1 MDYDR
6 TNPPLRTFLDHR
18 QGFGD
23 GNDSPRAYLEDCIA
37 RIEDLDG
44 EVKAFVTLNL
54 AGARE
59 AADAAAGRYRAGA
72 PLSAVDG
79 MPIGIKDIIETR
91 DMPTQMGSPIYDGW
105 HSHRDAA
112 TVRALREAGA
122 VIIGKTVT
130 TEFATTTP
138 GPTHNPFDTARTPG
152 GSSSGSAAAVG
163 VGMIPAALGTQ
174 VVGSILRPASYCG
187 CFGFK
192 PTLGAINRGGSHD
205 ALSQSCHG
213 VIAASLAD
221 NWAVMRVMADRA
233 GGDPGY
239 PGLIGGDGLAAAA
252 MPKKLIRLDTFGWTN
267 VEDEARDRFEAALA
281 RLSKAGV
288 EIITRRDDAAVE
300 ALEQDLTEATPLTRT
315 LNAWESRWPL
325 NDYRDRD
332 VDQLSSHM
340 RARLEKAEAMT
351 LDDYRQA
358 LGTRD
363 AARNKWRALS
373 GTADGFVTL
382 AATGAA
388 PMGLESTGDSTFNA
402 TASLLGVPAI
412 TLPVMEADGLPLGL
426 QLLGFH
432 DGDETLFA
440 HAGWVMEALG

>member
-1 MDYDR
+1 MDYDL
-6 TNPPLRTFLDHR
+6 TNTPLRTFLDHR

-23 GNDSPRAYLEDCIA
+23 GNDSPRAYLEDCIS
-37 RIEDLDG
+37 RIVDLDG
-44 EVKAFVTLNL
+44 GVKAFVALNL
-54 AGARE
+54 SGARE
-59 AADAAAGRYRAGA
+59 AADAATGRYRAGA
-72 PLSAVDG
+72 PISAVDG

-112 TVRALREAGA
+112 SVRALREAGA

-138 GPTHNPFDTARTPG
+138 GPTHNPFDLARTPG

-192 PTLGAINRGGSHD
+192 PTVGAINRGGSHD

-221 NWAVMRVMADRA
+221 NWAVMRAIVVRV

-239 PGLIGGDGLAAAA
+239 PGLMGEDALATAAR
-252 MPKKLIRLDTFGWTN
+252 PKKLIRLDTDGWTDA
-267 VEDEARDRFEAALA
+267 EDVARDQFEDTLKRLAAT
-281 RLSKAGV
+281 GV

-300 ALEQDLTEATPLTRT
+300 ALEAALLEATPVTRAV
-315 LNAWESRWPL
+315 NAWESRWPL
-325 NDYRDRD
+325 NDYRDRE

-340 RARLEKAEAMT
+340 HERLDQAEAMT
-351 LDDYRQA
+351 LDDYRGA
-358 LGTRD
+358 LGTREE
-363 AARNKWRALS
+363 ARNKWRALQ

-382 AATGAA
+382 SATGPA
-388 PMGLESTGDSTFNA
+388 PMGLGSTGDPTFNA
-402 TASLLGVPAI
+402 PASLLGVPAL
-412 TLPVMEADGLPLGL
+412 TLPVMAADGLPLGL

-432 DGDETLFA
+432 DGDEKLFA

>member
-1 MDYDR
+1 MDYDLA
-6 TNPPLRTFLDHR
+6 NPPLRTFLDHR
-18 QGFGD
+18 EGFGD

-37 RIEDLDG
+37 RIEELDG
-44 EVKAFVTLNL
+44 EVKAFVVLNL
-54 AGARE
+54 SGARE
-59 AADAAAGRYRAGA
+59 AADAAAERYRAGA
-72 PLSAVDG
+72 PLSAIDG

-138 GPTHNPFDTARTPG
+138 GPTHNPFDAARTPG

-174 VVGSILRPASYCG
+174 VVGSILRPSSYCG
-187 CFGFK
+187 CIGFK
-192 PTLGAINRGGSHD
+192 PTVGAINRGGSHD

-221 NWAVMRVMADRA
+221 NWAVMRAMADRA

-239 PGLIGGDGLAAAA
+239 PGLMGADALATAVR
-252 MPKKLIRLDTFGWTN
+252 PGKLIRLDTGGWSN
-267 VEDEARDRFEAALA
+267 VEDVARDQFEATIERLA
-281 RLSKAGV
+281 AAGV
-288 EIITRRDDAAVE
+288 EIITRSDDAAVE
-300 ALEQDLTEATPLTRT
+300 ALEAAIRDATPITRVV
-315 LNAWESRWPL
+315 NAWESRWPL
-325 NDYRDRD
+325 NDYRDRE

-340 RARLEKAEAMT
+340 HKRLDQAEAMT
-351 LDDYRQA
+351 LDDYRA
-358 LGTRD
+358 SLGEREAARD
-363 AARNKWRALS
+363 AWRGLAAA
-373 GTADGFVTL
+373 ADGFVTL
-382 AATGAA
+382 AATGPA
-388 PMGLESTGDSTFNA
+388 PLGLASTGDSTFNS

-432 DGDETLFA
+432 DGDEKLFA
-440 HAGWVMEALG
+440 HAGWVMQALG